1 MNKKEAIPIEVQYD
15 QSVLDKVE
23 KLGRYEGFY
32 GAFLI
37 LWGISFINRKLRKK
51 KPEVQEENEES

>member
-1 MNKKEAIPIEVQYD
+1 MNEKKAIPIEVQYD

-32 GAFLI
+32 GAFLV

-51 KPEVQEENEES
+51 KTESEENEES